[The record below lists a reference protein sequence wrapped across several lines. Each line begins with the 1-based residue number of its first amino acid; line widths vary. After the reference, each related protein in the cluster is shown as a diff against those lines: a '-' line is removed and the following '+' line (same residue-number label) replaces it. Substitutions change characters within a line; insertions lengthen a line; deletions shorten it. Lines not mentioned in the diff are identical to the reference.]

1 MNEYLEIGL
10 TVLIL
15 AAVAFVFGLLLAF
28 AAKKFAVKKD
38 PRIDLVCD
46 CLAGANC
53 GGCGFSGC
61 AAYAKAVVEDGAEPN
76 RCPVGGEESARKIAA
91 IMGVEVTQKARMR
104 AQVMCS
110 GTHQTAN
117 YKYLY
122 KGLADCHSVSK
133 LGNGP
138 KECSYGC
145 IGLGSCVSACAF
157 GAIHVKDGAAFVDYD
172 KCRACGMCVQACPQ
186 HLIELVPFES
196 EFWVACHSA
205 DRGPV
210 VRSQCTAGCIG
221 CGICAKNCPT
231 GAITLSGSI
240 AHIDYSLCTN
250 CGTCA
255 SKCPRKIIRMGGEA
269 AAKAAEKEEP
279 AAAETAV

>member
-1 MNEYLEIGL
+1 MNVYLQIGL

-15 AAVAFVFGLLLAF
+15 AAIAFALGLILAF

-53 GGCGFSGC
+53 GGCGYSGC
-61 AAYAKAVVEDGAEPN
+61 AAYAKAVVEDGAEVN
-76 RCPVGGEESARKIAA
+76 RCPVGGETSARKIAA
-91 IMGVEVTQKARMR
+91 IMGTEVKSTERMR

-110 GTHQTAN
+110 GTHETAS

-122 KGLADCHSVSK
+122 RGLADCHSVAK

-157 GAIHVKDGAAFVDYD
+157 GAIRVENGAAFVDYD
-172 KCRACGMCVQACPQ
+172 KCRACGMCVKTCPQ
-186 HLIELVPFES
+186 HLIELVPFDS
-196 EFWVACHSA
+196 QYWVACHSS

-210 VRSQCTAGCIG
+210 VRGHCSVGCIG
-221 CGICAKNCPT
+221 CGICAKNCPN
-231 GAITLSGSI
+231 GAITVEQSI
-240 AHIDYSLCTN
+240 AHIDYSKCTG
-250 CGTCA
+250 CGICV
-255 SKCPRKIIRMGGEA
+255 SKCPRKIIRAGGSATEKATVTEGAEA
-269 AAKAAEKEEP
+269 
-279 AAAETAV
+279 VV